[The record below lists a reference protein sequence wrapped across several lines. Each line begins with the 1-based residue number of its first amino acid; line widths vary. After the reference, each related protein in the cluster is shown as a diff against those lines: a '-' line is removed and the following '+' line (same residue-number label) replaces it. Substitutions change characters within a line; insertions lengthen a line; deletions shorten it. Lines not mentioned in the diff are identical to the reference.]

1 MNGAL
6 VRLPI
11 RARLAIVAGVLV
23 GLVLVALGT
32 FVYTRL
38 EASLLE
44 AVDAG
49 LRSRASILL
58 DRVDEEGALAG
69 GSLAD
74 SDEAFAQLLRRD
86 GTILD
91 ATPEL
96 TVAVLGARDLA
107 GLDDVMVVER
117 TVVADE
123 ERIVARLLAAPAP
136 GDQVLV
142 VGAAIEPQKRAAREL
157 LTLLLIGGPIAVLLA
172 SAVGW
177 IVAGAA
183 LRPVERL
190 RVEAEAV
197 SASEPGRRLPAPGT
211 RDELARL
218 ADSLNGMLERLERAV
233 ERERRF
239 LADASHE
246 LRTPLAN
253 LRAEIDL
260 ALRRARTP
268 DELTASL
275 RSASE
280 ESERLVRLAE
290 DLLALARAED
300 GELRLRRE
308 PTDLGQLVTATL
320 DSFAGRATSLGVDLR
335 AQIDTAVTTPVDRI
349 RMRQAIGNLVDN
361 GLRHTPAGGAITVGI
376 GQTEDGVEI
385 AVEDT
390 GPGFP
395 DDFGARVGSGFS
407 RPDLDRGRDNRG
419 TGLGLAIV
427 RAVVE
432 AHGGSL
438 RAETGAGGGAR
449 VVIGLSVEG

>member
-1 MNGAL
+1 M
-6 VRLPI
+6 RLPI
-11 RARLAIVAGVLV
+11 RARLAIVGGVLV
-23 GLVLVALGT
+23 GLVLLGLGT

-58 DRVDEEGALAG
+58 DRLDEEGALAG
-69 GSLAD
+69 GALAD

-86 GTILD
+86 GSILG

-96 TVAVLGARDLA
+96 TVAVLGPRDLA
-107 GLDDVMVVER
+107 GIDGVMVVER
-117 TVVADE
+117 MVVADE

-136 GDQVLV
+136 GQGVLV

-157 LTLLLIGGPIAVLLA
+157 LTLLLIGGPIAVVLA
-172 SAVGW
+172 SLVGW

-197 SASEPGRRLPAPGT
+197 SASEPGRRLPTPRT

-218 ADSLNGMLERLERAV
+218 ADSLNGMLDRLERAV

-280 ESERLVRLAE
+280 ETERLVRLAE
-290 DLLALARAED
+290 DLLVLARTDEGA
-300 GELRLRRE
+300 LRLRRE
-308 PTDLGQLVTATL
+308 PTELGQLVTATL
-320 DSFAGRATSLGVDLR
+320 DSFAGRAASLGVDLR
-335 AQIDTAVTTPVDRI
+335 AAIDTTVTTPVDRL

-361 GLRHTPAGGAITVGI
+361 GLRHTPAGGAVIASVSGT
-376 GQTEDGVEI
+376 DDRVEI

-395 DDFGARVGSGFS
+395 ADFVAGVGGGFS
-407 RPDLDRGRDNRG
+407 RPDLDRGRDSGG

-427 RAVVE
+427 RTIVD

-438 RAETGAGGGAR
+438 RAENGAGGGAR
-449 VVIGLSVEG
+449 VVIGLSAEE